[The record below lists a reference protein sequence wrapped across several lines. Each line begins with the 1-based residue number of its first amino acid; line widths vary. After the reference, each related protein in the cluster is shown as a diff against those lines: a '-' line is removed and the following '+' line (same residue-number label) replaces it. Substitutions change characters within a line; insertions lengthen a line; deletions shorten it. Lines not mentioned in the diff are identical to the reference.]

1 MKEKYKL
8 INKPNNNQN
17 VKIMKTINTIKLI
30 LIFIFSVFYSSSFA
44 QNNSAITQTVCVGT
58 TENYRVDNTN
68 SNDFE
73 WELATPAANTL
84 DSLFDINS
92 DDDSVRIQWNT
103 VGTYTLKVIEKD
115 DNGCE
120 GLPVQLSVTV
130 VPLPTVA
137 AGTSSP
143 TNEVCIGDSIQI
155 QAAGALTYYWDNGAV
170 LANDSV
176 SPSTNTT
183 YTVVGTDGNGCE
195 NTASVSI
202 AVNALPTVAA
212 GTSSPTNEVCIG
224 DSIQIQAA
232 GALTYYWDNGA
243 VLANDSVSPSTNTTY
258 TVVGTDGNGC
268 ENTAS
273 VSIAVNALPN
283 VQIANPSAVCLGNS
297 VSLQAN
303 GALSYLWSNSS
314 VGSNITVTPT
324 LTQSTYSVTGTDGN
338 GCKNTDSINVTVNQ
352 LPSTGPIFHN

>member
-202 AVNALPTVAA
+202 AVNALP
-212 GTSSPTNEVCIG
+212 
-224 DSIQIQAA
+224 
-232 GALTYYWDNGA
+232 
-243 VLANDSVSPSTNTTY
+243 
-258 TVVGTDGNGC
+258 
-268 ENTAS
+268 
-273 VSIAVNALPN
+273 N